1 MERIKSALTKD
12 MHQTRLF
19 GAFILVLVLMAI
31 FSPDKFYTVR
41 NFQSMASQFP
51 ELGFLTIAAALVLM
65 TGGIDLSVCGTA
77 VLSGIVAARILVN
90 AGGTE
95 ASLSTVILAV
105 AVALVVGLACGVLNA
120 ILVARFGIAPM
131 LATLGTYNL
140 YVGLGIVI
148 TEGSAISNFP
158 KAFLAIGT
166 GKVLGVPVPAL
177 LFVVAIAV
185 LGWFLSKTKLGY
197 KLFVFGT
204 NSTASYYSGI
214 NNTRVMFSTYVISG
228 IVCSVAGIIMFSRTN
243 SAKADFG
250 SSYGLQALLVALL
263 GGVGASGGS
272 GKASGLLLSI
282 ITLQFISSGFNLLHI
297 SSFMKDLIWG
307 VLLVLIMTLNVVDL
321 KKFKKTKAPKAA
333 KE

>member
-1 MERIKSALTKD
+1 MERIKSVLTKD

-19 GAFILVLVLMAI
+19 CAFALVLVLMAI
-31 FSPDKFYTVR
+31 IVPDKFFTVR
-41 NFQSMASQFP
+41 NFQSMATQFP
-51 ELGFLTIAAALVLM
+51 ELGFLTIGAALVLM

-77 VLSGIVAARILVN
+77 VLSGIVAARILASN
-90 AGGTE
+90 GGPEAGIG
-95 ASLSTVILAV
+95 VVVGAV
-105 AVALVVGLACGVLNA
+105 AAALLVGLVCGVLNA

-131 LATLGTYNL
+131 LATLGTFNL

-158 KAFLAIGT
+158 KAFLNIGN
-166 GKVLGVPVPAL
+166 GKVLGIPVPAL
-177 LFVVAIAV
+177 LFVVAIV
-185 LGWFLSKTKLGY
+185 ILGWFLSKTKLGY

-214 NNTRVMFSTYVISG
+214 NNTKVLFSTYVVGG
-228 IVCSVAGIIMFSRTN
+228 IVCSIAGIVMFSRTN

-282 ITLQFISSGFNLLHI
+282 ITLQFISSGFNLMHV

-307 VLLVLIMTLNVVDL
+307 VLLVLIMVLNVVDFKKL
-321 KKFKKTKAPKAA
+321 KKSKKAA
-333 KE
+333 A

>member
-1 MERIKSALTKD
+1 MERIKSILLKD
-12 MHQTRLF
+12 KHQTRLF
-19 GAFILVLVLMAI
+19 GAFALVLILMAI

-77 VLSGIVAARILVN
+77 VLSGIVAARILVSN
-90 AGGTE
+90 GGPDAGI
-95 ASLSTVILAV
+95 ATVVIAV
-105 AVALVVGLACGVLNA
+105 AVALLVGLVCGVLNA

-158 KAFLAIGT
+158 STFLSIGN
-166 GKVLGVPVPAL
+166 GKILSIPVPAL
-177 LFVVAIAV
+177 LFVVAIV
-185 LGWFLSKTKLGY
+185 ILGWFLSKTKLGY

-214 NNTRVMFSTYVISG
+214 NNTKVLFSTYVVGG
-228 IVCSVAGIIMFSRTN
+228 IVCSLAGIIMFSRTN

-282 ITLQFISSGFNLLHI
+282 ITLQFISSGFNLLHV

-307 VLLVLIMTLNVVDL
+307 ALLVLIMVLNVVDFKKL
-321 KKFKKTKAPKAA
+321 KKAKAPKAV